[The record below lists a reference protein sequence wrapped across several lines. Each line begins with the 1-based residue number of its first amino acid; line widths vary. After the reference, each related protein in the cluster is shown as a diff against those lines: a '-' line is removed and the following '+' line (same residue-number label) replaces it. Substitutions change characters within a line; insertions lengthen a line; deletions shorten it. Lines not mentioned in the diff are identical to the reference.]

1 MTQGITRSQMGE
13 TRNLHKVALGTGV
26 SATIEP
32 NGDKLV
38 LSLEYQSTRV
48 HGEIPQDSSPDLDTI
63 EIKTSL
69 VFERGQRKEVLGGTT
84 EDGSTFVMVMVKDK

>member
-1 MTQGITRSQMGE
+1 M
-13 TRNLHKVALGTGV
+13 
-26 SATIEP
+26 P

-69 VFERGQRKEVLGGTT
+69 VFEKGQRTVLGGTT
-84 EDGSTFVMVMVKDK
+84 EGGSTFVMVMVKDK